1 MDGSSDGSI
10 KGPSDGSHEGTSHGS
25 SDGSDEGPLDGWDEG
40 TSDGSSDGSD
50 EGSSDGS
57 DHVICLGLAKRTCK
71 KDLQKGLAKR
81 TNSISFLV
89 CMSSIALS
97 MNAMVLALSM
107 NNNICS
113 KSLL

>member
-1 MDGSSDGSI
+1 MI
-10 KGPSDGSHEGTSHGS
+10 NKT
-25 SDGSDEGPLDGWDEG
+25 LC
-40 TSDGSSDGSD
+40 
-50 EGSSDGS
+50 
-57 DHVICLGLAKRTCK
+57 HVLLSLFIVACHLFRTCE

-107 NNNICS
+107 NNNIRS
-113 KSLL
+113 QSLL